1 MYLWISWNA
10 MLGVKL
16 EYFLCLTLFDQV
28 SGVQSDVLVQD
39 LKILLDEGKANTLW
53 KCSHVSTLTCLGE
66 EQMNQHLFRG
76 CVDTFLPLSSLSVH
90 VKGSHHIYSNQLIE
104 NTAKLLGQ
112 IDIKNELYNY

>member
-10 MLGVKL
+10 MLGVKV
-16 EYFLCLTLFDQV
+16 EHFLCLTLFDQV

-53 KCSHVSTLTCLGE
+53 NVAMFPHWHVWGE

-90 VKGSHHIYSNQLIE
+90 VKGSHHINSNQLIE
-104 NTAKLLGQ
+104 NIGKLLGQ
-112 IDIKNELYNY
+112 IDI